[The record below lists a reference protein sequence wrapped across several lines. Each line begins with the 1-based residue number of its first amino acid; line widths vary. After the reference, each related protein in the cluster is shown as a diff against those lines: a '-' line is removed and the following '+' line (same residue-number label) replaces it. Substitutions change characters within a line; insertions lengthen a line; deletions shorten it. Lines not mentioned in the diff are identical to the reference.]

1 VVRLIA
7 AREPRHGEA
16 GRLVLLAGE
25 GAELAIDYPWAD
37 FRADIEEQPVDDPH
51 LRGRQVRGR

>member
-1 VVRLIA
+1 M
-7 AREPRHGEA
+7 GEA